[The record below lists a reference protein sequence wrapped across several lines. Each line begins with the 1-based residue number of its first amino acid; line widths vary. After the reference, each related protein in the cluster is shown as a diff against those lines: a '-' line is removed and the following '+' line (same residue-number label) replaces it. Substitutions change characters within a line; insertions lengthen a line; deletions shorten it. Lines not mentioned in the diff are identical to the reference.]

1 MNDLS
6 PYEYS
11 EVIQGE
17 VEIIHEEIE
26 NFQKSRYNSVLNVSE
41 FLDSIKIHLSSIE
54 SKTSTN
60 SIDYIRIS
68 TEVVDVISNR
78 ILSFFDYSSNNFADN
93 KSASEIVQL
102 FSNQR
107 KNLEEALAS
116 FRTIEHF
123 NMDYAYR
130 IKKFSKAKSGI
141 ENMCIEKGIDIRT
154 TTQKS
159 IDQLKNMG
167 AITGEVA
174 KETAGCAIG
183 LAIKIAIL
191 VVIFLIIMAIIGV
204 K

>member
-1 MNDLS
+1 MKDMSQNV
-6 PYEYS
+6 YS
-11 EVIQGE
+11 DIIQGE

-26 NFQKSRYNSVLNVSE
+26 NFQNSRYDSVLNVSA
-41 FLDSIKIHLSSIE
+41 FLDSMKIHLSSIE
-54 SKTSTN
+54 NKTGTN

-78 ILSFFDYSSNNFADN
+78 ILSYFDYSSNNFADN
-93 KSASEIVQL
+93 KSASEMVQL

-116 FRTIEHF
+116 FRTIESF

-130 IKKFSKAKSGI
+130 IKKFNKAKSVLK
-141 ENMCIEKGIDIRT
+141 NMCIEKGLDIRT
-154 TTQKS
+154 ATQKS
-159 IDQLKNMG
+159 IDQLKNVG

-174 KETAGCAIG
+174 KGTAGCAIE
-183 LAIKIAIL
+183 LAIKIAIV
-191 VVIFLIIMAIIGV
+191 VVIFMILMAIIGV

>member
-1 MNDLS
+1 MKDMSQNV
-6 PYEYS
+6 YS
-11 EVIQGE
+11 DIIQGE

-26 NFQKSRYNSVLNVSE
+26 NFQKSRYDSVLNVSA

-54 SKTSTN
+54 NKTGTN

-78 ILSFFDYSSNNFADN
+78 ILSYFDYSSNNFSDN
-93 KSASEIVQL
+93 KSASEMVQL

-116 FRTIEHF
+116 FRTIENF

-130 IKKFSKAKSGI
+130 IKKFNKAKSVL

-154 TTQKS
+154 ATQKS
-159 IDQLKNMG
+159 IDQLKKVG

-174 KETAGCAIG
+174 KGTAGCAIE
-183 LAIKIAIL
+183 LAIKIAII
-191 VVIFLIIMAIIGV
+191 VVIFMILMAIIGV

>member
-1 MNDLS
+1 MIQNV
-6 PYEYS
+6 YS
-11 EVIQGE
+11 EIIQGE

-26 NFQKSRYNSVLNVSE
+26 NFQNAHYDTILNVSA
-41 FLDSIKIHLSSIE
+41 FLDSMKIHLSSIE
-54 SKTSTN
+54 NKTSTN

-78 ILSFFDYSSNNFADN
+78 ILSYFDYTLNNYADN
-93 KSASEIVQL
+93 KSASEMVQL

-107 KNLEEALAS
+107 KNLEEALAN
-116 FRTIEHF
+116 FRTIENF

-130 IKKFSKAKSGI
+130 IKKFNKAKSAI

-154 TTQKS
+154 AKQKN
-159 IDQLKNMG
+159 IDKLKNVG

-174 KETAGCAIG
+174 KGTAGCAIE
-183 LAIKIAIL
+183 LAIKIAIV
-191 VVIFLIIMAIIGV
+191 VVIFMILMAIFRV